1 MSGENV
7 LSFGDYRFLVPQHT
21 LTQGDRRIRIG
32 SRARGILAALL
43 ERAGEVVPKGVLMK
57 RVWGG
62 VYVDEG
68 TLRVHVASLRKI
80 LSRDRSGARYIETV
94 TGFGYRFAAPVT
106 SIGRSEQIAG
116 SREIERLTPDQDLLP
131 QIAECLQHK
140 QVSECLRRKKLL
152 FLVDNG
158 ERIVDAA
165 PLLVALRD
173 SFARK

>member
-1 MSGENV
+1 
-7 LSFGDYRFLVPQHT
+7 
-21 LTQGDRRIRIG
+21 
-32 SRARGILAALL
+32 
-43 ERAGEVVPKGVLMK
+43 
-57 RVWGG
+57 
-62 VYVDEG
+62 
-68 TLRVHVASLRKI
+68 
-80 LSRDRSGARYIETV
+80 
-94 TGFGYRFAAPVT
+94 VT